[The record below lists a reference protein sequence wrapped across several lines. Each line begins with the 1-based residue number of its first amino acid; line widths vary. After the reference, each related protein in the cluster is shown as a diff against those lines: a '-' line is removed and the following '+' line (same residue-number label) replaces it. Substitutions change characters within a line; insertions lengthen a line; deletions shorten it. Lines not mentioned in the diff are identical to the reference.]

1 MGLFTGYAG
10 WIAGVRDYIGSDEYT
25 DAQIEVFLYLAQ
37 KQLNRELKSV
47 WMEKSMALTI
57 TDPTY
62 GAALDLLVNIT
73 DFGKIRLVNV
83 DSSPPLDASAI
94 NELITLMDE
103 DTSPV
108 TSTDDPQTY
117 CIDAGLL
124 YVYPWPAVDAVVNV
138 RYYEEVIPIS
148 LTLASNTFTDYHEDV
163 LLYAACLAA
172 AVYQVEDERI
182 PIWKSEYERIK
193 EEINNSSGKIKLG
206 STPLKR
212 QITGLS

>member
-10 WIAGVRDYIGSDEYT
+10 WIEGVRDYIGSDEYS
-25 DAQIEVFLYLAQ
+25 DAQIEIFLFLAQ
-37 KQLNRELKSV
+37 KQLNRDLMST

-57 TDPTY
+57 TAPTY
-62 GAALDLLVNIT
+62 GAALDLLTNIT

-83 DSSPPLDASAI
+83 DSSPPLDVSAI
-94 NELITLMDE
+94 NEMIALMDE
-103 DTSPV
+103 DTSSV
-108 TSTDDPQTY
+108 VSTDDPKSY

-148 LTLASNTFTDYHEDV
+148 LTLASNTFTDYHEDI

-182 PIWKSEYERIK
+182 PVWKSEYERLK
-193 EEINNSSGKIKLG
+193 LEINNNSAKIKMG